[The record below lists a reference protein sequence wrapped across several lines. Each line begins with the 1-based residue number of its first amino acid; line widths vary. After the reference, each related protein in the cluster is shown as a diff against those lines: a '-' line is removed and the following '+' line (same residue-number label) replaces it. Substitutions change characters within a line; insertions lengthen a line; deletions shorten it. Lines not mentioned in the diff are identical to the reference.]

1 MLHIQ
6 KGSNRIDGMAPLSSG
21 PVTVT
26 VKSGAAVK
34 GVGATNT
41 DLGGMFDMQIF
52 DGAGNP
58 IRIAEGDV
66 VEFTPPLTTVVVPP
80 LTASVDVDND
90 RITGKGPANALL
102 NFRLDRYGHGL
113 P

>member
-1 MLHIQ
+1 
-6 KGSNRIDGMAPLSSG
+6 MAWRRVSSG

-26 VKSGAAVK
+26 VRSGAAVK

-52 DGAGNP
+52 DGRGNP

-80 LTASVDVDND
+80 LTAIVDVDND
-90 RITGKGPANALL
+90 RISGKGPANALL
-102 NFRLDRYGHGL
+102 NFGL
-113 P
+113 